1 MASELRVL
9 TTPTAADRAIRNQK
23 QVEHV
28 KQLWIFLAS
37 VLLFFTLIRTFRWL
51 IRRAF
56 LVCIKSPA
64 EETSCS
70 NFEVQKLADAKPN
83 YDIEKVVDRKFD
95 RSFIR
100 RTWLCLQTFFKIG
113 LFRCSIPIGLGA
125 IASVAE
131 LCFICVYITAMFIW
145 LLVDTRDLNAVFYQ
159 DRAALLASSQL
170 PLIVALAGK
179 NNIISF
185 MTGIGHEK
193 LNVLHRTAARTN
205 LVLLWLHAITRT
217 VSGLPAQFDF
227 SHNWMRSGAVGLAA
241 FTFATFLST
250 RAIRNMAFEFFLLS
264 HIALILV
271 FLVCGYFHTKEQ
283 NYGDYI
289 WPALLIW
296 AIDRVMRGGRILYNN
311 LGWLSAGGRY
321 TRATIELLSQDTVR
335 VTLVR
340 KISWMPG
347 QHAYICLPTISAVP
361 TEAHPFSIAS
371 LPEDIDN
378 SKDKALVFL
387 IRARGGFT
395 QKLKD
400 HAVKHGTTSVPAL
413 LDGPYGCPP
422 DLIYYSTCIFVAG
435 GSGISYTLPL
445 FMNLI
450 RENTQGKSS
459 RVRRIVFIWAVR
471 SGEHLNWISTTL
483 IEALS
488 LSTNV
493 YITGSDCQIPN
504 ILSDCKDSAFSTGS
518 KKDFIVSEKKK
529 LPPVYRLIHGRPSI
543 RRILHDEIL
552 LARGPVSVDVAGPSK
567 LTESVRKALSAG
579 PAGPSA
585 TLKGVAPVTLH
596 VESFGMSKS

>member
-264 HIALILV
+264 HIALIL
-271 FLVCGYFHTKEQ
+271 
-283 NYGDYI
+283 
-289 WPALLIW
+289 
-296 AIDRVMRGGRILYNN
+296 ILYNN

-347 QHAYICLPTISAVP
+347 QHAYICLPTISAYC
-361 TEAHPFSIAS
+361 S

-488 LSTNV
+488 LSTNGLSIEPRV

-504 ILSDCKDSAFSTGS
+504 ILSDRKDSAFSTGS
-518 KKDFIVSEKKK
+518 KKDFIVSEEKK